1 MDDYRIKPG
10 KRLKLKRFDPDDTG
24 GYELERDRA
33 KIESKTRRSL
43 ERIATEQNKLFAGA
57 SKALLIV
64 VQAMDGA
71 GKDSLIKHVMGSVLP
86 QGVQNT
92 YFKAP
97 STLEKSHDYLWRI
110 HQACP
115 PRGLIGIFNRSHYE
129 EVLITR
135 VHGWINDKTAKQ
147 RFAAI
152 RDFEQMLTDNG
163 TTILKFYLNISKEE
177 QRLQLQERIDDPTKR
192 WKFNPGDLDERKLWD
207 DYMRMYEEAITETS
221 TDFAPWYVVPSNR
234 RWYRNMVVSAAI
246 ADAMKGMK
254 LEYPTPNPDVNWA
267 TLRVE

>member
-33 KIESKTRRSL
+33 KVESKTRRSL
-43 ERIATEQNKLFAGA
+43 ERIATEQIKLFAGA

-71 GKDSLIKHVMGSVLP
+71 GKDSLIKHVMSSVLP

-135 VHGWINDKTAKQ
+135 VHGWINDRTAKQ
-147 RFAAI
+147 RFGAI

-234 RWYRNMVVSAAI
+234 RWYRNMVVSSVI
-246 ADAMKGMK
+246 ADAMKAMK
-254 LEYPTPNPDVNWA
+254 LEYPTPNPAVNWA